1 MIGQNRQSAFQQAKA
16 DHDYQDVDKLLVEN
30 TDLTRAVHQMTVD
43 VHKNLIGDG
52 NTTSASE

>member
-1 MIGQNRQSAFQQAKA
+1 MIGQNRQASFQQVKA

-30 TDLTRAVHQMTVD
+30 TDLTRTIHQLTLD
-43 VHKNLIGDG
+43 VHRNLIGDG